1 MRDLKMKN
9 INNLSK
15 MDFHENDVFKFERM
29 KTALGHASIDNG
41 EMTPIYN
48 VHFDREGKFIIS
60 GADDG

>member
-1 MRDLKMKN
+1 
-9 INNLSK
+9 
-15 MDFHENDVFKFERM
+15 M
-29 KTALGHASIDNG
+29 KTALGHATLETG